1 MYVAWL
7 SVEDSN
13 FKPKRAKVSIQSVL
27 NFSDEDKDLIA
38 YDSSLVSFDG
48 KVIILRGQS
57 RLLVQVGIK
66 VVEVDFIVMDA
77 YSPYTAIVAKLW
89 LHALGVVSSTLHQ
102 KVPPQEKD
110 ELIEFLRGSADV
122 FAWNAYKAPGV
133 DPSFICYH
141 LNVNPSVT
149 PEKKLPRHS
158 SKEHFDAAK
167 NERMGRKVV
176 EMFSDSRLVVSQ
188 VKGDLEARNKRM
200 QGYLSQV
207 RHLQSGFESF
217 NLLHILRSRNTHVDS
232 LTTIVTSSA
241 QSLPR
246 VILVEDLCK
255 PTKVRREMV
264 YVHQVRVGPSWMD
277 LMVLFLKEDILPE
290 EKLEVD
296 KILRKGSSILAI

>member
-1 MYVAWL
+1 
-7 SVEDSN
+7 
-13 FKPKRAKVSIQSVL
+13 
-27 NFSDEDKDLIA
+27 
-38 YDSSLVSFDG
+38 
-48 KVIILRGQS
+48 
-57 RLLVQVGIK
+57 
-66 VVEVDFIVMDA
+66 
-77 YSPYTAIVAKLW
+77 
-89 LHALGVVSSTLHQ
+89 
-102 KVPPQEKD
+102 
-110 ELIEFLRGSADV
+110 
-122 FAWNAYKAPGV
+122 
-133 DPSFICYH
+133 
-141 LNVNPSVT
+141 
-149 PEKKLPRHS
+149 
-158 SKEHFDAAK
+158 
-167 NERMGRKVV
+167 MGRKVV